1 MIFREKISS
10 FNKTNGPKTIINLKV
25 HPQRCRPSDKD
36 PKCSTNALAK
46 RMTLGGSA
54 TGTAGI
60 GTTEVRLACEWWW
73 SAHLGGEY
81 SSLCDRCEYMTYT
94 CVYRHVNIIYSNIH
108 IYMIF
113 TAYIVLNRLR
123 WSESSGHPTTR
134 IAVTTSMTSH
144 FQSMDLMAS
153 LPPNAPVRN
162 KGLKRSY

>member
-10 FNKTNGPKTIINLKV
+10 FNKKNGPKTIINLKV

-108 IYMIF
+108 IYIYDIYSIYCTQSPKMKWIF
-113 TAYIVLNRLR
+113 R
-123 WSESSGHPTTR
+123 
-134 IAVTTSMTSH
+134 TSH
-144 FQSMDLMAS
+144 DQDSCDNQHDITFS
-153 LPPNAPVRN
+153 
-162 KGLKRSY
+162 KHGSYG